1 MKRFAGYGCWTVL
14 SILFFTGFAAAADP
28 PPVGG
33 QLPAFTLPVPDSAD
47 HRAYLGLSEQKSVFA
62 VPEIAAPVAIIEIFS
77 MYCPHCQREAPIV
90 NNLYNLIQNRPNLK
104 GKIALIGIGVGNTQ
118 YEVDYFRKAYDIP
131 FPLFPDPDFAIHG
144 LMGEVRTPY
153 FVAIQKEKG
162 GGHRVIYSELGGFGK
177 PDAFLDLILQKSE
190 LE

>member
-14 SILFFTGFAAAADP
+14 SILFFTGFAAADP

-33 QLPAFTLPVPDSAD
+33 QLPAFTLSVPDSPD
-47 HRAYLGLSEQKSVFA
+47 HRAYLGISEQKSVFS
-62 VPEIAAPVAIIEIFS
+62 VPDVAAPVAIIEIFS

-90 NNLYNLIQNRPNLK
+90 NDLYNRIQSRPDLK
-104 GKIALIGIGVGNTQ
+104 GEIKLIGIGAGNTQ
-118 YEVDYFRKAYDIP
+118 YEVNYFRDAYDIP
-131 FPLFPDPDFAIHG
+131 FPLFPDPDFSLHG

-153 FVAIQKEKG
+153 FVAIRKEKG
-162 GGHRVIYSELGGFGK
+162 GGHRVIYSKLGGFGK